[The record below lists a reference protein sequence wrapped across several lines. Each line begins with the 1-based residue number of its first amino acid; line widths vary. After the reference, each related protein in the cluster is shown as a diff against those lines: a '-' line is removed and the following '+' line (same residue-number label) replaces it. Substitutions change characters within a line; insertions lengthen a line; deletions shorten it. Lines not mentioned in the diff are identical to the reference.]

1 MKSKKL
7 KVFVIGDTHDSPHI
21 PDKRRFGWFSK
32 HINNIKPDVVVHI
45 GDLVTFDS
53 CTHYIK
59 DDTYTA
65 RIEKPYFVQ
74 EMRSLDGALEEFD
87 HWLENKK
94 IPKYITMGNHER
106 RLWRYEDKNPSFYGL
121 GQKEFLGTLKKYK
134 WQVIP
139 YGTYLMLGGVG
150 FIHAPLNPM
159 GKEYGGEASERQV
172 ANKSKI
178 DIVFGHSHRAQ
189 DNRVA
194 KISNKKND
202 FTRIVNVGC
211 SLPYNHIESYA
222 RHSLTGWTYQVS
234 EIIIWDEHIQEV
246 HNVSMQRLE
255 KEYDGR
261 GLRKVKKNNIW

>member
-7 KVFVIGDTHDSPHI
+7 KIFVIGDTHDSPHI
-21 PDKRRFGWFSK
+21 PDKSRFGWFAK
-32 HINNIKPDVVVHI
+32 HISKTKPDVVVQI
-45 GDLVTFDS
+45 GDFVTLDS

-65 RIEKPYFVQ
+65 RIEKPYFTQ
-74 EMRSLDGALEEFD
+74 EIRSLEGALEEFD
-87 HWLENKK
+87 YWHKYKK
-94 IPKYITMGNHER
+94 IPKYITFGNHER

-121 GQKEFLGTLKKYK
+121 GQKELLGSFEKYK
-134 WQVIP
+134 WKVIP

-194 KISNKKND
+194 KISNIKND

-211 SLPYNHIESYA
+211 SLPFNHIENYA

-234 EIIIWDEHIQEV
+234 EIHIWDGHIQEV
-246 HNVSMQRLE
+246 HNISMKRLE
-255 KEYDGR
+255 EEYGR
-261 GLRKVKKNNIW
+261 VRKT